1 MPVVQIEMYPRSVE
15 AKRELA
21 KELTEVFCRV
31 AGTPPEAVHIIF
43 RDMEKEDYAI
53 AGVLQ
58 SEK

>member
-15 AKRELA
+15 VKKELA
-21 KELTEVFCRV
+21 KELTEVISRV
-31 AGTPPEAVHIIF
+31 SGAPPEAVHIIF

-53 AGVLQ
+53 AGILQ